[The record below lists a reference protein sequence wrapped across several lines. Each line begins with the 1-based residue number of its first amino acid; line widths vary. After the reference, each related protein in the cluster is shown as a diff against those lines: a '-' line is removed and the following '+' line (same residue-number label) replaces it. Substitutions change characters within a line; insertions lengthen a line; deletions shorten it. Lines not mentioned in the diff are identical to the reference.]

1 AYKCMKALEAC
12 LRGQRLSRQESEFVL
27 LFEAASVVNLPNPS
41 QTPTLSTR
49 APAEPI
55 GRRNG

>member
-1 AYKCMKALEAC
+1 MKALEAC